1 MRKLAIFAI
10 TGLMLALAAVAYAQ
24 VTNTY
29 TVTAST
35 NPTNAGTS
43 KKPVPISVKF
53 GYQVGEVNN
62 NRPSPV
68 KKYSI
73 LFDGLRVNTN
83 SFPKCSAS
91 QLKASKA
98 GCAKA
103 IVGTGKVKNASGATN
118 NPADKS
124 IVCNLNL
131 TVYNSGNN
139 KGLLLLE
146 GGPGQPEDRE
156 CPIEFGPSN
165 GTIPTNYARGTRGT
179 ALEFSVPQTLLHPLA
194 TLDNSVYD
202 VKSTIKR
209 LTKKVKGK
217 TVGYFESIGGC
228 KANRRT
234 VTVTFTPEKG
244 STQKASSPAK
254 CSS

>member
-1 MRKLAIFAI
+1 MRKVAVLAM
-10 TGLMLALAAVAYAQ
+10 TGLLLVVAAVAYAQ

-35 NPTNAGTS
+35 NPAKAGSS

-53 GYQVGEVNN
+53 NYQVGEVDGK
-62 NRPSPV
+62 RPSPV

-83 SFPKCSAS
+83 SFPKCSAA

-98 GCAKA
+98 GCAAAK
-103 IVGTGKVKNASGATN
+103 VGSGAVRNASGATN
-118 NPADKS
+118 NPNDKS
-124 IVCNLNL
+124 IVCDLQL

-146 GGPGQPEDRE
+146 GGPGQGAGKE

-165 GTIPTNYARGTRGT
+165 GTIPANYARSARGT
-179 ALEFSVPQTLLHPLA
+179 ALEFSVPATLLHPLA

-202 VKSTIKR
+202 VRSTILKK
-209 LTKKVKGK
+209 TKKVKGK
-217 TVGYFESIGGC
+217 TVGYYEAVGGC
-228 KANRRT
+228 RGGRRT
-234 VTVTFTPEKG
+234 VTVTFTPETG

-254 CSS
+254 CS